1 MFRGFRDDQKWR
13 NHVKK
18 YNANK
23 DKNDVKELKLFRVC
37 YEARAFQQ
45 FLRNEYNVDLDIHE
59 ASKIVS
65 ERDEP
70 YYNPGLIKR
79 ETGTASKANEMYK
92 EMLQDFD
99 KRKDPTGRTYYWLT
113 GRFQNFD
120 KGDDT
125 DEGVLANGY
134 VSIVPVQYDVTD
146 YDCISELK
154 SWSL

>member
-45 FLRNEYNVDLDIHE
+45 FIRNEYNVDLDIRE
-59 ASKIVS
+59 VTKIQSQWHV
-65 ERDEP
+65 P
-70 YYNPGLIKR
+70 YYNPSLIKR
-79 ETGTASKANEMYK
+79 ETGTASKANEMYW

-99 KRKDPTGRTYYWLT
+99 KRQHVKRDHTYHHDQTRWRKNKNLSKQLT
-113 GRFQNFD
+113 KARSQ
-120 KGDDT
+120 KR
-125 DEGVLANGY
+125 E
-134 VSIVPVQYDVTD
+134 
-146 YDCISELK
+146 DCNN
-154 SWSL
+154 

>member
-18 YNANK
+18 YNPNK
-23 DKNDVKELKLFRVC
+23 EKNDVKELKIFRVC

-45 FLRNEYNVDLDIHE
+45 FLRNEYNVNLDIHE

-99 KRKDPTGRTYYWLT
+99 KRQHVKEDHIYHHDQTRWRKNKNLSKQLT
-113 GRFQNFD
+113 KARSR
-120 KGDDT
+120 KR
-125 DEGVLANGY
+125 E
-134 VSIVPVQYDVTD
+134 
-146 YDCISELK
+146 DCNN
-154 SWSL
+154 

>member
-99 KRKDPTGRTYYWLT
+99 KRQHLKEDHIHHHDQTRWRKNKNLSKQLT
-113 GRFQNFD
+113 KARSQKREYCN
-120 KGDDT
+120 
-125 DEGVLANGY
+125 N
-134 VSIVPVQYDVTD
+134 
-146 YDCISELK
+146 
-154 SWSL
+154 